1 MNRIIGFGLSS
12 TAAAIMVAIL
22 PSQAVATELSEFS
35 SIAQIKNKN
44 INAIINSDEMIEE
57 SGAYGYGVITKA
69 GLNGILVTTTHG
81 GVLDSAMQTDASDAR
96 FHNHYLS
103 LQDSKKD
110 GSGLCP
116 TFEVK
121 DISWDAPG
129 DVTILEDTAVFDGP
143 TEYKS
148 THSLTGKK
156 VSFRNLGPIGSVVS
170 FTITPV
176 DGKGNFSVDPIE
188 AVCIDAAGTAVP
200 LVDRSPKIN
209 KLPKTAKPT
218 KNGKEQEDD

>member
-1 MNRIIGFGLSS
+1 MNRIISLGMSS
-12 TAAAIMVAIL
+12 AAAIMVAVF
-22 PSQAVATELSEFS
+22 PSPTFANELSEFS
-35 SIAQIKNKN
+35 SIAQIKNNN
-44 INAIINSDEMIEE
+44 INAIVNSDEMIEE

-129 DVTILEDTAVFDGP
+129 DVTVLEDTAVFDGP
-143 TEYKS
+143 TKYKS
-148 THSLTGKK
+148 THSLTGKE

-176 DGKGNFSVDPIE
+176 DGKGNFSVDPID

-200 LVDRSPKIN
+200 LVDRSPKVN
-209 KLPKTAKPT
+209 QLPKVAKPPKT
-218 KNGKEQEDD
+218 DKTQKDD

>member
-1 MNRIIGFGLSS
+1 MNKILNFALSS
-12 TAAAIMVAIL
+12 TAAAIIMVASPAL
-22 PSQAVATELSEFS
+22 ANESAGFS
-35 SIAQIKNKN
+35 SIAQIRDKN
-44 INAIINSDEMIEE
+44 IGVIINSDDMIEE
-57 SGAYGYGVITKA
+57 SGAYGFGVTTSA
-69 GLNGILVTTTHG
+69 GLEGILVTTTHG
-81 GVLDSAMQTDASDAR
+81 GVLDSAAQTDANDAR

-103 LQDSKKD
+103 VQDSKVD

-148 THSLTGKK
+148 THSLTGAE
-156 VSFRNLGPIGSVVS
+156 VTFDNLGPIGSVIS

-176 DGKGNFSVDPIE
+176 DGNGNFSVDPIV
-188 AVCIDAAGTAVP
+188 AVCIDAAGNAAP
-200 LVDRSPKIN
+200 LVDKSPKQ
-209 KLPKTAKPT
+209 P
-218 KNGKEQEDD
+218 

>member
-1 MNRIIGFGLSS
+1 MNRIISLGLSS
-12 TAAAIMVAIL
+12 TAGVIMAVFFTPPVVAN
-22 PSQAVATELSEFS
+22 ELSEFS
-35 SIAQIKNKN
+35 SITQIKDKN
-44 INAIINSDEMIEE
+44 LSAIINSDEMIEE

-129 DVTILEDTAVFDGP
+129 DVAVLEDTAVFDGP

-148 THSLTGKK
+148 THSLTGEK

-176 DGKGNFSVDPIE
+176 DGNGNFSVDPIV

-200 LVDRSPKIN
+200 LVDRSPKVK
-209 KLPKTAKPT
+209 KLPKAAESPKIDKTQK
-218 KNGKEQEDD
+218 